1 MNSGRALF
9 SQMIDHLSI
18 HEFRKC
24 VARYDGNRRVRTFS
38 CWDQFLCMAFA
49 QFTYRESLRDIVSC
63 LRSTGSGLY
72 HLGIRG
78 NISRST
84 LADAN
89 ESRDWRIFADFA
101 RTLIDQARG
110 LYLDHDLGIDLT
122 ERVYALDSTIIDL
135 CMSLFPW
142 ALYKSKQH
150 AVKVHTQIDLRGNIP
165 TFLHISPA
173 KTHDVKFLDQI
184 QIEPGAFY
192 IMDRGYLDFARL
204 YRFTTQGAFFVT
216 RPRGNFRYKRIAS
229 APIDKASGVRCD
241 QTISLVWFYT
251 RKGYPQRLRR
261 VGYYDA
267 EQCRRITF
275 ITNNFNLSARMIA
288 DLYRLRWQIELFFKW
303 IKQHLRIKAFYGTSD
318 NAVRTQIWIAVC
330 VYLMTLIA
338 HKRLGL
344 EIDHH
349 TMMQILSVSIFE
361 KTPAKAMFSPNQSE
375 IVEGENHNQLE
386 LFNL

>member
-1 MNSGRALF
+1 MNCGRALF
-9 SQMIDHLSI
+9 SQMADYLSL

-24 VARYDGNRRVRTFS
+24 VARYGGDHRVRTFS

-49 QFTYRESLRDIVSC
+49 QFTFRESLRDIVAC
-63 LRSTGSGLY
+63 LRSAGSGLY

-78 NISRST
+78 NVSRST

-101 RTLIDQARG
+101 KTLIDQARG
-110 LYLDHDLGIDLT
+110 LYLDHDLGVGLT
-122 ERVYALDSTIIDL
+122 ERVYALDSTVIDL

-173 KTHDVKFLDQI
+173 KTHDVNFLDQL

-192 IMDRGYLDFARL
+192 VMDRGYLDFARL
-204 YRFTTQGAFFVT
+204 YRFTTHAAFFVT
-216 RPRGNFRYKRIAS
+216 RPKSNFRFKRIAS
-229 APIDKASGVRCD
+229 APIDKTTGVRCD

-267 EQCRRITF
+267 EQHRRITF
-275 ITNNFNLSARMIA
+275 ITNNFNLPARTIA

-330 VYLMTLIA
+330 VYLTTLIA
-338 HKRLGL
+338 HKQLAL
-344 EIDHH
+344 KIDHH

-361 KTPAKAMFSPNQSE
+361 KTPAKTLFSRDHSE
-375 IVEGENHNQLE
+375 IVESENHKQLE